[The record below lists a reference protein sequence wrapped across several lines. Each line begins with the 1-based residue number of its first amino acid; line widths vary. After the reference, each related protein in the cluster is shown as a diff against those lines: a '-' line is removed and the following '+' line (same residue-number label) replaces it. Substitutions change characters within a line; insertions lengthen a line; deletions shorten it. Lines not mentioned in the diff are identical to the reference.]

1 MRNFNSK
8 FRLLDTDKQIRLV
21 YTLFV
26 GIIGVGFAF
35 TLYWAYSMNGLSY
48 DGVVTHY
55 LGSDATFGEPKSFHE
70 LAEITHFHLFT
81 MPVVFLIL
89 VHIFFLTMA
98 PIWLKTT
105 MAYVA
110 FTGVGLDLLSPW
122 LIVYVSEAFSI
133 ALLVGDF
140 FMIGSFMLMS
150 ALPLYEMWILKK
162 RLMASGDE

>member
-1 MRNFNSK
+1 MRNFNTR
-8 FRLLDTDKQIRLV
+8 FRLLDTDRQIRLV

-26 GIIGVGFAF
+26 SIIGIGFAF
-35 TLYWAYSMNGLSY
+35 TLYWAYTMNGLSY

-98 PIWLKTT
+98 PIWLKITI
-105 MAYVA
+105 AYMA
-110 FTGVGLDLLSPW
+110 FTGVALDLLSPW
-122 LIVYVSEAFSI
+122 LILYISEIF
-133 ALLVGDF
+133 ALTLLLGDV

-150 ALPLYEMWILKK
+150 ALPLYEMWILKR
-162 RLMASGDE
+162 RLMPGNE

>member
-1 MRNFNSK
+1 MRNFNTR
-8 FRLLDTDKQIRLV
+8 FRLLDTDRQIRLA

-26 GIIGVGFAF
+26 VIIGGGFSF

-48 DGVVTHY
+48 DGIIAHY

-70 LAEITHFHLFT
+70 LAETTHFHLFT

-98 PIWLKTT
+98 PLWLKIT
-105 MAYVA
+105 MAYAA

-122 LIVYVSEAFSI
+122 LIRYVSEVF
-133 ALLVGDF
+133 ALTLLAGNF
-140 FMIGSFMLMS
+140 FMISSFVLM
-150 ALPLYEMWILKK
+150 AGIPLYEMWILKR
-162 RLMASGDE
+162 RLMAHED

>member
-1 MRNFNSK
+1 MRNFNTR
-8 FRLLDTDKQIRLV
+8 FRLLDTDRQIRLA

-26 GIIGVGFAF
+26 GVIAVGFAF
-35 TLYWAYSMNGLSY
+35 TLYWAYTMNGLSY
-48 DGVVTHY
+48 DGVVIHY
-55 LGSDATFGEPKSFHE
+55 LGSDTTFGEPKSFHE

-98 PIWLKTT
+98 PIWLKIT

-122 LIVYVSEAFSI
+122 LILYVSEGF
-133 ALLVGDF
+133 ALTLLLGDV
-140 FMIGSFMLMS
+140 FMIGSFVLMS
-150 ALPLYEMWILKK
+150 SLPLYEMWILKK
-162 RLMASGDE
+162 RLMANED

>member
-1 MRNFNSK
+1 MRNFNTR
-8 FRLLDTDKQIRLV
+8 FRLLDTDRQIRLV

-26 GIIGVGFAF
+26 SIIGIGFAF
-35 TLYWAYSMNGLSY
+35 TLYWAYTMNGLSY

-98 PIWLKTT
+98 PTWLKITI
-105 MAYVA
+105 AYMA
-110 FTGVGLDLLSPW
+110 FTGVAFDLLSPW
-122 LIVYVSEAFSI
+122 LILYISETFAFT
-133 ALLVGDF
+133 LLLGDV
-140 FMIGSFMLMS
+140 FMIASFMLMS
-150 ALPLYEMWILKK
+150 ALPLYEMWILKR
-162 RLMASGDE
+162 RLMPGNE

>member
-1 MRNFNSK
+1 MRNFNTR
-8 FRLLDTDKQIRLV
+8 FRLLDTDRQIRLA

-26 GIIGVGFAF
+26 GIIGIGFAF

-98 PIWLKTT
+98 PIWLKIT

-110 FTGVGLDLLSPW
+110 FTGVALDLLSPW
-122 LIVYVSEAFSI
+122 LILYVSEVFAL
-133 ALLVGDF
+133 ALLLGDF
-140 FMIGSFMLMS
+140 FMIGSFVLMS
-150 ALPLYEMWILKK
+150 TLPLYEMWILKRK
-162 RLMASGDE
+162 LMANDD